1 MIKHTKDVHGE
12 GNQSVVF
19 DEDGEE
25 VDPVDDDPE
34 LLHESLPVEEVVGGD
49 EEIPGEGPEP
59 GKIVHLVNCVA
70 DVDDLRKTLQKFRW
84 CLFFS
89 SIFILQNKYA
99 SP

>member
-59 GKIVHLVNCVA
+59 GKIVHLINRVA
-70 DVDDLRKTLQKFRW
+70 DVDDLRKTLQTFKFGL
-84 CLFFS
+84 CFG

>member
-34 LLHESLPVEEVVGGD
+34 LLHESLSVEEVVGGD

-59 GKIVHLVNCVA
+59 GQIVHLVNCVA
-70 DVDDLRKTLQKFRW
+70 DVDDLRKTLQSFVW
-84 CLFFS
+84 CLFTFRFN
-89 SIFILQNKYA
+89 IYPPQ
-99 SP
+99 